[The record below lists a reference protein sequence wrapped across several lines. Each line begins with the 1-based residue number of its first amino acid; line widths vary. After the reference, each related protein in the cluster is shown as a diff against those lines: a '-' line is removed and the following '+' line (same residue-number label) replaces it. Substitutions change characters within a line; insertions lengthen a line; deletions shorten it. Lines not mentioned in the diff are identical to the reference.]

1 MKADALLVDSIIE
14 AAQAMGVE
22 VIIPLKSNRI
32 IQREIIQ
39 REYDKASC
47 IMSVALLK
55 YYSINSRTFAG

>member
-1 MKADALLVDSIIE
+1 
-14 AAQAMGVE
+14 MGVE